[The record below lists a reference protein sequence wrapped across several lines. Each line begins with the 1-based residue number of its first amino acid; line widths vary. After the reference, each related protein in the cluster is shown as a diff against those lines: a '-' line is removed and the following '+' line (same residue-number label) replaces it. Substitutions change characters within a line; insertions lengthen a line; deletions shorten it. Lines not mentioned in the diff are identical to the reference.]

1 MNGVIVAEPIVIADE
16 GSHLLSITS
25 TGSAKVVITS
35 SGIVRVSDI
44 INNGGVNGAITV
56 GTSAVE
62 AKVSTSRLPN
72 RKLLTIFHNG
82 TKNLYFGYSN
92 AVTPSNGT
100 QLFKNTLVSFPVG
113 DGTSVW
119 LISDTAGQ
127 DVRIT
132 EGA

>member
-16 GSHLLSITS
+16 NSNLLVVTS
-25 TGSAKVVITS
+25 TGEAK
-35 SGIVRVSDI
+35 VSDI
-44 INNGGVNGAITV
+44 IDNGGVHGAIIV

-62 AKVSTSRLPN
+62 AKVGGSVLAD

-82 TKNLYFGYSN
+82 NGRLYWGYDN
-92 AVTPSNGT
+92 TITTSNGT
-100 QLFKNTLVSFPVG
+100 QIFKNTMFAIPAG
-113 DGTSVW
+113 QNTSVW
-119 LISDTAGQ
+119 LIADSAGQ